1 MTIFFVD
8 MLINKNLNLTVT
20 ELFFRKRKLN
30 ISVLFITQYYF
41 QAIFIRLNCTH
52 FFNMKELQ
60 TDKCFKKLQLII
72 YKILSLRTLW
82 IFAKNVLQNLTLF
95 YWLNTSLTSDNP
107 LCFRK
112 NLLERIKKLIMTIGE
127 KIKINKTAIW
137 Y

>member
-30 ISVLFITQYYF
+30 ISVLFNTQYYF

-52 FFNMKELQ
+52 FLIWKFQ

-95 YWLNTSLTSDNP
+95 YWLNASLTSDNP

-112 NLLERIKKLIMTIGE
+112 ILLERIKKLIMTIGE